1 VTRIAPTGN
10 ETILVVEDDADL
22 RDTVVTALAQFGYR
36 ALSAANAEKAL
47 TILAG
52 SEKIDLLFTDVMMP
66 GGTLGPELA
75 RRARELRPDI
85 DVLFTTGYAESS
97 VLNGVSG
104 ISQSD
109 VIHKPY
115 RNEELAMRVRHVLD
129 REARV
134 A

>member
-1 VTRIAPTGN
+1 
-10 ETILVVEDDADL
+10 
-22 RDTVVTALAQFGYR
+22 
-36 ALSAANAEKAL
+36 
-47 TILAG
+47 
-52 SEKIDLLFTDVMMP
+52 MMP

-85 DVLFTTGYAESS
+85 DVLFTTGYAESH

-104 ISQSD
+104 ISSSD

-115 RNEELAMRVRHVLD
+115 RNEELALRVRIVLD